1 MFAQTQPDKRKNDKK
16 NKMTQMKYLKEKAKI
31 KNRVNNIKMRT
42 VNLVKSKCYLRT
54 DYLFTG
60 KDEIPE
66 KR

>member
-1 MFAQTQPDKRKNDKK
+1 
-16 NKMTQMKYLKEKAKI
+16 MTQMKYLKEKAKI

-60 KDEIPE
+60 KDEMPE